1 MSNINTLIAYL
12 NPKKHKGSSSGTLE
26 YHFIKIDEDFLNEN
40 QDVLSKNITKSI
52 KKKLEDPLS
61 SPYTTINASSVLYV
75 EVKASEISY
84 YFQKEI
90 NGVTK
95 YLTLENLLNNQVS
108 NDFFVALDDSNFVKI
123 EEQDELYYHKSQEA
137 IYIRNTQLAEIQIF
151 SKRALYYNPKELGGL
166 TNGSYPLDFKD
177 AKGYTGGFIE
187 RILGDLIDEIDS
199 SDTTK
204 RQVLVELN
212 SKEGKLHWY
221 PDKVISNNNEVTLF
235 YDYHPT
241 ENDDFEVDPYKEDF
255 AIKLTFKN
263 VEGFLGFMMVTYF
276 QNGISILD
284 TSQGSNKYNFC
295 KKYIDIIFL
304 LLERSKNNINEALTY
319 LYYIPSE
326 VFETEVLKYRD
337 PKNKE
342 KTTFGVR
349 YLWKT
354 IGVALEGM
362 LTNYGVNSE
371 DIILKLLHGI
381 KITQKDEEYKV
392 KEKNDEVLKQLL
404 TRKTSSKNSY
414 LLTLYGKL
422 NTSSFVAYST
432 FIYKLWRN
440 SSFTDPANK
449 VFSKTSPLVKTKNP
463 NTPRLILPYKTNKL
477 AGFYSSNMNLE
488 FTETGNIVV
497 TPHESVIADVVKTLQ
512 PDLREL
518 IENFTEEDWQAEYHP
533 LQPVFIADASKDKA
547 IAVQRFSPMLLL
559 KANEDKSFWSNMAT
573 AGEYGVDV
581 ITTLSGVGNL
591 AKFRHLARIVKT
603 AEALNKS
610 NKFIRTYTIYKTV
623 KGAAAGAEI
632 TSGTVNALLKI
643 TNVKERELG
652 KAIGEFLFWLE
663 LASLSGEIGVA
674 LKKGLQKSAKTIVEN
689 TDDLNK
695 YLDGLVKKGE
705 LNEAEKLGLIDE
717 LKRIIGEYVEEI
729 SVLRV
734 IPDVTNAAERKLY
747 RELKALFYKTYGD
760 LLKGEFLL
768 TNQILL
774 EWKSLKA
781 MKSISPAKMN
791 ELLAIRN
798 RFLYKGAPN
807 NVAILEVEI
816 MINGKSYKIPY
827 KAISGKI
834 GDVDGFVKTP
844 EIEYMAKQLNVS
856 PKELKQY
863 FKAKSADTQQIK
875 GRFGDTEHKILA
887 QFDDDMQK
895 FYMKHG
901 KDNVEVRNFNY
912 QSLYAPCHSCK
923 KQIILRNQIYKPK
936 NITFEAVK
944 ISDNKYAETS
954 KNLNKFLKNK

>member
-1 MSNINTLIAYL
+1 MI
-12 NPKKHKGSSSGTLE
+12 
-26 YHFIKIDEDFLNEN
+26 
-40 QDVLSKNITKSI
+40 
-52 KKKLEDPLS
+52 
-61 SPYTTINASSVLYV
+61 
-75 EVKASEISY
+75 
-84 YFQKEI
+84 
-90 NGVTK
+90 
-95 YLTLENLLNNQVS
+95 
-108 NDFFVALDDSNFVKI
+108 FFTELDDSNFVKI
-123 EEQDELYYHKSQEA
+123 EEQDQLYYHKAQEA

-199 SDTTK
+199 SDTAK

-212 SKEGKLHWY
+212 SKEGNLYWY

-235 YDYHPT
+235 YDYHPI

-263 VEGFLGFMMVTYF
+263 VEGFLGFMKVTYF

-284 TSQGSNKYNFC
+284 TSDGSNKYNFC
-295 KKYIDIIFL
+295 KKYLDIIYL
-304 LLERSKNNINEALTY
+304 LLKRSKNNINEALTY

-342 KTTFGVR
+342 KTTFGVG

-404 TRKTSSKNSY
+404 TRKTNLGNSY
-414 LLTLYGKL
+414 LLTLYTLL

-440 SSFTDPANK
+440 SSFTNPANE
-449 VFSKTSPLVKTKNP
+449 VFSKTSPLVKTKNS

-497 TPHESVIADVVKTLQ
+497 TPNESVIVDVVKTLQ

-518 IENFTEEDWQAEYHP
+518 IENFTEEDWQSEYHP

-573 AGEYGVDV
+573 AGEYGVDA

-591 AKFRHLARIVKT
+591 AKFRHLARIVKA
-603 AEALNKS
+603 AETLNKS

-643 TNVKERELG
+643 TNVKETELG
-652 KAIGEFLFWLE
+652 NAISEFLFWLE

-674 LKKGLQKSAKTIVEN
+674 LKKGLQKSAKRIVEN

-695 YLDGLVKKGE
+695 YLDDLVKKGE
-705 LNEAEKLGLIDE
+705 LEEAEKARLIKEIENTGGIKSKIEDFFERVKNKGKPIKEIFISDIVKQLRNVTPQSTRVAKALSKDKIQKKVLDSNSFEIYAEIFGGKQDFSRISAFEYEGIMYFRENTPIDKFFNEIVHEGTHAIDRINLLINDYDE
-717 LKRIIGEYVEEI
+717 LFKRTKSIIFEGKSVEKYIKDLNLDELI
-729 SVLRV
+729 EFRARFYEREFQIASQQ
-734 IPDVTNAAERKLY
+734 IPDYNTIE
-747 RELKALFYKTYGD
+747 E
-760 LLKGEFLL
+760 
-768 TNQILL
+768 
-774 EWKSLKA
+774 
-781 MKSISPAKMN
+781 
-791 ELLAIRN
+791 
-798 RFLYKGAPN
+798 
-807 NVAILEVEI
+807 
-816 MINGKSYKIPY
+816 MIKFIK
-827 KAISGKI
+827 
-834 GDVDGFVKTP
+834 
-844 EIEYMAKQLNVS
+844 EEY
-856 PKELKQY
+856 
-863 FKAKSADTQQIK
+863 
-875 GRFGDTEHKILA
+875 
-887 QFDDDMQK
+887 
-895 FYMKHG
+895 
-901 KDNVEVRNFNY
+901 
-912 QSLYAPCHSCK
+912 
-923 KQIILRNQIYKPK
+923 
-936 NITFEAVK
+936 
-944 ISDNKYAETS
+944 
-954 KNLNKFLKNK
+954 

>member
-12 NPKKHKGSSSGTLE
+12 NPKKHKGGSSGTLE

-61 SPYTTINASSVLYV
+61 SPYTQINASSVLYV

-108 NDFFVALDDSNFVKI
+108 NDFFVTLDDSNFVKI
-123 EEQDELYYHKSQEA
+123 EEQDQLYYHKAQEA

-166 TNGSYPLDFKD
+166 TNQIYNLDYKN
-177 AKGYTGGFIE
+177 AKGYKGGFMDAV
-187 RILGDLIDEIDS
+187 LGSLAFEFDKDDF
-199 SDTTK
+199 DK

-212 SKEGKLHWY
+212 PKEGNLYWY
-221 PDKVISNNNEVTLF
+221 PDKVISNNNKVTLF

-241 ENDDFEVDPYKEDF
+241 ENDDFEVDPYKEGF

-284 TSQGSNKYNFC
+284 TSEGSNKYNFC
-295 KKYIDIIFL
+295 KKYLDIIYL
-304 LLERSKNNINEALTY
+304 LLERSKNNINDALTY
-319 LYYIPSE
+319 LYYIPLE
-326 VFETEVLKYRD
+326 VFETEVLKYRGS
-337 PKNKE
+337 KNKE
-342 KTTFGVR
+342 STTFGAS

-354 IGVALEGM
+354 IGIALEGF
-362 LTNYGVNSE
+362 LTNHGVNNE
-371 DIILKLLHGI
+371 DIVLKLLHGI
-381 KITQKDEEYKV
+381 KITQKDEEYKS

-404 TRKTSSKNSY
+404 TRKTKLGNSY
-414 LLTLYGKL
+414 LLTLYALL
-422 NTSSFVAYST
+422 NTSSFVVYST

-440 SSFTDPANK
+440 SSFTDPANE
-449 VFSKTSPLVKTKNP
+449 VFNKTSPLVETENS

-488 FTETGNIVV
+488 FTEIGNIVV

-518 IENFTEEDWQAEYHP
+518 IEIFTEEDWQSEYHP

-573 AGEYGVDV
+573 AGEYGVDA

-591 AKFRHLARIVKT
+591 AKFRHLARIVKA
-603 AEALNKS
+603 AETLNKS

-632 TSGTVNALLKI
+632 TSGTVNTLLKI
-643 TNVKERELG
+643 TNVKEKELG
-652 KAIGEFLFWLE
+652 KAINEFLFWLE
-663 LASLSGEIGVA
+663 LASLSGEVGAA

-689 TDDLNK
+689 TDDLEK
-695 YLDGLVKKGE
+695 YLDDLIKKGE
-705 LNEAEKLGLIDE
+705 LDE
-717 LKRIIGEYVEEI
+717 VDKTRIKEEIIGIAGDIHIHSSATKDPIKVKAFEEGLKKLSKISPKEAYKHLEEALPYFNHKVVNGEVIQVSDENCVNVVQVVEDY
-729 SVLRV
+729 LRTGKV
-734 IPDVTNAAERKLY
+734 RLAEPSGFQSIFTLRDKYESFFQTLSIPKINEVMKEGERGIV
-747 RELKALFYKTYGD
+747 YG
-760 LLKGEFLL
+760 
-768 TNQILL
+768 I
-774 EWKSLKA
+774 
-781 MKSISPAKMN
+781 KSISPR
-791 ELLAIRN
+791 E
-798 RFLYKGAPN
+798 KGHVF
-807 NVAILEVEI
+807 NVIKN
-816 MINGKSYKIPY
+816 NGKLHMVDGQ
-827 KAISGKI
+827 SGKLAVI
-834 GDVDGFVKTP
+834 QHQGYKQFKYLKT
-844 EIEYMAKQLNVS
+844 N
-856 PKELKQY
+856 
-863 FKAKSADTQQIK
+863 
-875 GRFGDTEHKILA
+875 
-887 QFDDDMQK
+887 
-895 FYMKHG
+895 
-901 KDNVEVRNFNY
+901 
-912 QSLYAPCHSCK
+912 
-923 KQIILRNQIYKPK
+923 
-936 NITFEAVK
+936 
-944 ISDNKYAETS
+944 
-954 KNLNKFLKNK
+954 

>member
-12 NPKKHKGSSSGTLE
+12 NPKKHKGGSSGTLE

-61 SPYTTINASSVLYV
+61 SPYTQINASSVLYV
-75 EVKASEISY
+75 EVKGGEISY

-95 YLTLENLLNNQVS
+95 YLTLENLLNNQSS

-123 EEQDELYYHKSQEA
+123 EEQDQLYYHKAQEA
-137 IYIRNTQLAEIQIF
+137 IYTRNTQLAEIQIF

-166 TNGSYPLDFKD
+166 TNGSYLLDFKD

-187 RILGDLIDEIDS
+187 RVLGDLTDEIDS
-199 SDTTK
+199 SDTAK

-212 SKEGKLHWY
+212 SKEGNLYWY

-241 ENDDFEVDPYKEDF
+241 ENDDFEVDPYKEGF

-284 TSQGSNKYNFC
+284 TSEGSNKYNFC
-295 KKYIDIIFL
+295 KKYLDIIYL

-342 KTTFGVR
+342 KTTFGVG

-381 KITQKDEEYKV
+381 KLTQKDEEYKV

-404 TRKTSSKNSY
+404 IRKTSSKNSY

-422 NTSSFVAYST
+422 NTSSFVVYNT

-440 SSFTDPANK
+440 SSFTDPANE
-449 VFSKTSPLVKTKNP
+449 VFSKTSPLVETKNP

-497 TPHESVIADVVKTLQ
+497 TPHESVIADVVKVLH
-512 PDLREL
+512 PDLGEL
-518 IENFTEEDWQAEYHP
+518 VEKFTEEDWQSEYHP

-603 AEALNKS
+603 AETLNKS

-643 TNVKERELG
+643 TNVKEKELG
-652 KAIGEFLFWLE
+652 KAISEFLFWLE
-663 LASLSGEIGVA
+663 LASLSGEIALATKNGIKSTAKKLFKKETEFEKLLEKQVNYPDPKKRISRVDKYKILKELREIAELDIDTA
-674 LKKGLQKSAKTIVEN
+674 LKDYLLFRPKLAHKVNQTTKLWRAKSLVSITKTEIIELFIRHL
-689 TDDLNK
+689 DDFP
-695 YLDGLVKKGE
+695 GLVKGHNQADFKIKFFDKG
-705 LNEAEKLGLIDE
+705 KQVDE
-717 LKRIIGEYVEEI
+717 VSEFSLSGYKQRI
-729 SVLRV
+729 L
-734 IPDVTNAAERKLY
+734 D
-747 RELKALFYKTYGD
+747 
-760 LLKGEFLL
+760 
-768 TNQILL
+768 
-774 EWKSLKA
+774 
-781 MKSISPAKMN
+781 
-791 ELLAIRN
+791 
-798 RFLYKGAPN
+798 
-807 NVAILEVEI
+807 
-816 MINGKSYKIPY
+816 
-827 KAISGKI
+827 
-834 GDVDGFVKTP
+834 
-844 EIEYMAKQLNVS
+844 
-856 PKELKQY
+856 
-863 FKAKSADTQQIK
+863 
-875 GRFGDTEHKILA
+875 RFGNPPKLPANTIDVFENYDEFT
-887 QFDDDMQK
+887 K
-895 FYMKHG
+895 FVTGAYDLTG
-901 KDNVEVRNFNY
+901 KPRKYDSEIKF
-912 QSLYAPCHSCK
+912 
-923 KQIILRNQIYKPK
+923 IY
-936 NITFEAVK
+936 N
-944 ISDNKYAETS
+944 
-954 KNLNKFLKNK
+954 FLKNHVNKADEFVIETSNIFATCTSCSREFVMLEEYLKTLGKKVKFVVKTDEAVSGFTDLKELYPEIKGIMKKYERMYDKLKKKK

>member
-75 EVKASEISY
+75 EVKAGEISY

-90 NGVTK
+90 NGATK
-95 YLTLENLLNNQVS
+95 YLTLENLLNNQSS
-108 NDFFVALDDSNFVKI
+108 NDFFTELDDSNFVKI

-187 RILGDLIDEIDS
+187 RILGDLTDEIDS
-199 SDTTK
+199 SDTAK

-212 SKEGKLHWY
+212 PKEGKLYWY

-404 TRKTSSKNSY
+404 IRKTSSKNSY

-422 NTSSFVAYST
+422 NTSSFVAYNT

-449 VFSKTSPLVKTKNP
+449 VFSKTSPLVETKNP

-512 PDLREL
+512 PDLIEL
-518 IENFTEEDWQAEYHP
+518 IEIFTEEDWQSEYHP
-533 LQPVFIADASKDKA
+533 LQPVFIADVSKDKA
-547 IAVQRFSPMLLL
+547 IEVQRFSPMLLL

-591 AKFRHLARIVKT
+591 TKFRHLARIVKA
-603 AEALNKS
+603 AETLNKS

-643 TNVKERELG
+643 TNVKEKELG
-652 KAIGEFLFWLE
+652 KAISEFLFWLE
-663 LASLSGEIGVA
+663 LASLSGEVGVA

-695 YLDGLVKKGE
+695 YLDDLVKKGE
-705 LNEAEKLGLIDE
+705 LEEAEKARLIKEIENTGGIKSKIEDFFERVKNKGKPIKEIFISDIVKQLRNVTPQSTRVAKALSKDKIQKKVLDSNSFEIYAEIFGGKQDFSRISAFEYDGIMYFRENTPIDKFFNEIVHEGTHAIDRINLLMNDYDE
-717 LKRIIGEYVEEI
+717 LFKRTKSIIFEGKSVEKYIKDLNLDELI
-729 SVLRV
+729 EFRARFYEREFQIASQQ
-734 IPDVTNAAERKLY
+734 IPDYNTIE
-747 RELKALFYKTYGD
+747 E
-760 LLKGEFLL
+760 
-768 TNQILL
+768 
-774 EWKSLKA
+774 
-781 MKSISPAKMN
+781 
-791 ELLAIRN
+791 
-798 RFLYKGAPN
+798 
-807 NVAILEVEI
+807 
-816 MINGKSYKIPY
+816 MIKFIK
-827 KAISGKI
+827 
-834 GDVDGFVKTP
+834 
-844 EIEYMAKQLNVS
+844 EEY
-856 PKELKQY
+856 
-863 FKAKSADTQQIK
+863 
-875 GRFGDTEHKILA
+875 
-887 QFDDDMQK
+887 
-895 FYMKHG
+895 
-901 KDNVEVRNFNY
+901 
-912 QSLYAPCHSCK
+912 
-923 KQIILRNQIYKPK
+923 
-936 NITFEAVK
+936 
-944 ISDNKYAETS
+944 
-954 KNLNKFLKNK
+954 